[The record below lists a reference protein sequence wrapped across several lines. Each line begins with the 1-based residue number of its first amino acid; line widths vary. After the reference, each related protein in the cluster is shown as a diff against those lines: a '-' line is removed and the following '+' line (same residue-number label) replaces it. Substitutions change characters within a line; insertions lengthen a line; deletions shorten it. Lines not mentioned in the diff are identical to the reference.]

1 MCCEM
6 AAEVREYWSQKGRWL
21 LGNVL
26 TKLFFLGNGLQKTFE
41 CRNV

>member
-6 AAEVREYWSQKGRWL
+6 AAEVLEYWSQKGRPL

-26 TKLFFLGNGLQKTFE
+26 TNFFVGNGLQRTFE